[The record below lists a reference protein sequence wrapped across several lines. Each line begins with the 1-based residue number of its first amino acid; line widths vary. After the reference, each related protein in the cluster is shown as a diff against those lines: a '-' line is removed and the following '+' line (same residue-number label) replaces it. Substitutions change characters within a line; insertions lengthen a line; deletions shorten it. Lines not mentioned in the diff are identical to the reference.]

1 MMDNFTVSY
10 GEDNKLAGAASGTVT
25 LTAGGNYTG
34 SITKSFAIGQDISY
48 ASLTYDRTTA
58 DYDGTPKSQ
67 TITVKYNGEILT
79 EGTAYESPIV
89 YNWAGG
95 TTSSP
100 TEVGTYTP
108 VIKGK
113 PDGGYYGEKTG
124 STFKIT
130 AKNKTGDLAIT
141 FNGPQGE
148 VDAADYVCH
157 YNTKQQKPSINV
169 YDISTG
175 TKVAIPAENYEVT
188 YGNNTNV
195 GSAYVYV
202 TLKGN
207 YTGSATEIFFIEPYD
222 ISQMTLQFAEG
233 ENGVIK
239 NVAESKFPYS
249 PLFKLVGIDDN
260 GEEFTVSYADSRLK
274 QYLIVPD
281 SSKVKKPGK
290 GTFTVSGKE
299 NLFGTTDAYDYE
311 VYGRLSESN
320 VSVKAPIY
328 TGTKKDPEVTVK
340 FAGETLIKD
349 TDYSLRIIPYDQT
362 ATGGGNV
369 VVTGLGY
376 FSGSVYTKY
385 GEAGEVSTLQ
395 LKGYSQQYVYSG
407 SFAGPAESALYAAD
421 SEGNMIIPADKLE
434 CAFTSSIDKTACVSA
449 GATVT
454 ITSKATLDDG
464 SVVAGPSGTYKIVAR
479 DISSCDVKQLTSDNY
494 TGKPLT
500 PPISV
505 SYDRK
510 TYSGTQVTGHD
521 VIALVSGKDYSLSYS
536 NNVNPGTAVVTVTGK
551 GNFTGTKRFMFT
563 IKVPDMATVTAKQS
577 GGSTIVTWTARP
589 HVTGYRVLYNTN
601 GMTKTE
607 VTGTTITLKDAL
619 PTMVGVQAI
628 VKDSSGKVTYGTPKY
643 VAVTN

>member
-1 MMDNFTVSY
+1 
-10 GEDNKLAGAASGTVT
+10 
-25 LTAGGNYTG
+25 
-34 SITKSFAIGQDISY
+34 GQDISY
-48 ASLTYDRTTA
+48 ASLTYDKTTA
-58 DYDGTPKSQ
+58 EYDGTPKSQ
-67 TITVKYNGEILT
+67 TITVKYNGQTLT

-89 YNWAGG
+89 YTWTGG
-95 TTSSP
+95 TTSAP
-100 TEVGTYTP
+100 TEVGSYIP

-113 PDGGYYGEKTG
+113 HDGGYYGEKQGTA
-124 STFKIT
+124 FRII
-130 AKNKTGDLAIT
+130 AKNKTGDIAIT

-148 VDAADYVCH
+148 VEAADYTCH

-169 YDISTG
+169 YDTSSG
-175 TKVAIPAENYEVT
+175 TRVAIPAENYEVT
-188 YGNNTNV
+188 YGNNVNA
-195 GSAYVYV
+195 GSGYVYV
-202 TLKGN
+202 ALKGN
-207 YTGSATEIFFIEPYD
+207 YTGTAQEIFFIEPSD
-222 ISQMTLQFAEG
+222 VSKMTLQFTEG

-260 GEEFTVSYADSRLK
+260 GEEFTISCADSRLK

-290 GTFTVSGKE
+290 GSFTVSGTG
-299 NLFGTTDAYDYE
+299 NLFGTTDEKEYE

-320 VSVKAPIY
+320 VSVKAPVY
-328 TGTKKDPEVTVK
+328 TGTKKDPEVTVT
-340 FAGETLIKD
+340 FAGEKLVLD

-385 GEAGEVSTLQ
+385 GEAGEVSALE
-395 LKGYSQQYVYSG
+395 LRGYSQQYVYSG
-407 SFAGPAESALYAAD
+407 SFAGPSESALYAAD
-421 SEGNMIIPADKLE
+421 SEGNVIIPADKLN
-434 CAFTSSIDKTACVSA
+434 CTFTSSVDKTACVSA

-464 SVVAGPSGTYKIVAR
+464 SVVDGPSGTYKIVAR
-479 DISSCDVKQLTSDNY
+479 DISSCDVKQLSSDNY

-510 TYSGTQVTGHD
+510 TYSGTVVTGHD
-521 VIALVSGKDYSLSYS
+521 VIALVSGRDCSLSYS

-551 GNFTGTKRFMFT
+551 GNYTGSKRFMFT
-563 IKVPDMATVTAKQS
+563 IKVADMATVTAKQS
-577 GGSTIVTWTARP
+577 SGSTIVTWTARP

-601 GMTKTE
+601 GMTKVETR
-607 VTGTTITLKDAL
+607 GTTITLKDAL
-619 PTMVGVQAI
+619 PTTVGVQAI
-628 VKDSSGKVTYGTPKY
+628 VKDSNGKVTYGTPKY